1 MLTKKRNASNYDTMQ
16 ADKMLM
22 NIFDTVF
29 STNTGSSPS
38 EMTSSDLRKRIIKL
52 KEVSGSNDYQVNT
65 WNMEYYKKFSF
76 PFASFFFSILVFSIA
91 FLFGKHNGLTMG
103 LLVGIFI
110 CVLYWAMQITGQM
123 LVVHNQMNAFLCI
136 WIPDILIGTIGVF
149 LGLFLLKK

>member
-1 MLTKKRNASNYDTMQ
+1 
-16 ADKMLM
+16 
-22 NIFDTVF
+22 
-29 STNTGSSPS
+29 
-38 EMTSSDLRKRIIKL
+38 
-52 KEVSGSNDYQVNT
+52 
-65 WNMEYYKKFSF
+65 
-76 PFASFFFSILVFSIA
+76 
-91 FLFGKHNGLTMG
+91 MG